1 MLMSQLYHVLPKRH
15 PLICD
20 FDVWADLTKRAA
32 AIFTSDGAS
41 PCKLSDSFPSA
52 LPKSSGRVI
61 TLYRNTI
68 LPTSGNSNR
77 SRPQTNYK
85 CLQSY
90 YSSSLSCAQ
99 DQNVSVALCCLQWLL
114 GYISAIMG
122 RLPWCYTRNQRRSI
136 NASAPPPST
145 GLSVWGL
152 TSKTFDIEPSKTFD
166 IEQNINDIPPLL
178 VIRQWG
184 DS

>member
-1 MLMSQLYHVLPKRH
+1 MSLYGVVAPILNGVHLEIISSILEYSLTIQAKSLMCVSQRESHIHKVRLP
-15 PLICD
+15 PL
-20 FDVWADLTKRAA
+20 KP
-32 AIFTSDGAS
+32 S
-41 PCKLSDSFPSA
+41 SA

-99 DQNVSVALCCLQWLL
+99 DQNVSVTLCCLQWLL

-122 RLPWCYTRNQRRSI
+122 RLP
-136 NASAPPPST
+136 
-145 GLSVWGL
+145 
-152 TSKTFDIEPSKTFD
+152 
-166 IEQNINDIPPLL
+166 
-178 VIRQWG
+178 
-184 DS
+184 